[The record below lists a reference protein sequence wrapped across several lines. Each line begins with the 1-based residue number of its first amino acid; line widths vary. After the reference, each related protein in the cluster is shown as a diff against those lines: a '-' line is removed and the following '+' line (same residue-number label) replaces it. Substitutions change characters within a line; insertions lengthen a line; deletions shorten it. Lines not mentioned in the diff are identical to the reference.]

1 MQKSNALPKYIKLS
15 ALSTILIGLLIVIS
29 TFNTSLN
36 ELLSLFGFLSLILL
50 LTVSCFILMYFLA
63 KTYKIP
69 KDMINI
75 LALAIIL
82 LSIYLIALLIDGFST
97 RGVIVFIQLIL
108 VLGFFTCMSLVK
120 WDQRKIGIIAGFV
133 ALFILFNFIIFAAA
147 GFPFP
152 FKSFAGN
159 INVFSALMFFLAF
172 FPLLYFLLKKNKASK
187 LLWFVIICINLTLMI
202 VGQARSIWLA
212 LLICI
217 FVFLFWN
224 RISQTKIK
232 FYSLF
237 WLVLIAIIAVT
248 ILYPLAV
255 NHPDAWV
262 WNQYVR
268 QYTGANLFS
277 GREDFWLLLVEVIIQ
292 KPLLGYG
299 ASAVPGNFLPI
310 GLSSHNLYIQIALQ
324 AGLIG
329 LGFIWLLLF
338 NIWKLFYYGKNNLY
352 VRLAGSFFIAMM
364 IYQVFEVSLTQN
376 NLAVGLIMWFI
387 MGIGVS
393 KSLEEKWIKALP
405 FNPVNRL
412 S

>member
-1 MQKSNALPKYIKLS
+1 MRYSKSPKYIKTSILS
-15 ALSTILIGLLIVIS
+15 MIAISFLIVMAS
-29 TFNTSLN
+29 FNTSSS
-36 ELLSLFGFLSLILL
+36 ESLKSFGFLSLVLL
-50 LTVSCFILMYFLA
+50 LTLSCFVLFYFLV

-69 KDMINI
+69 RDMINI

-82 LSIYLIALLIDGFST
+82 LSIYLIAVFIDSFST
-97 RGVIVFIQLIL
+97 RGVIVYIQLIL
-108 VLGFFTCMSLVK
+108 VMVFFACISFVK
-120 WDQRKIGIIAGFV
+120 WNERKIGVISSIV
-133 ALFILFNFIIFAAA
+133 ALFILFNFIVYAAS

-159 INVFSALMFFLAF
+159 VNVFSALMFFLAF
-172 FPLLYFLLKKNKASK
+172 FPLLYFLLIKNKASK
-187 LLWFVIICINLTLMI
+187 LVWFIIICINLILMI

-212 LLICI
+212 LLISI
-217 FVFLFWN
+217 FIFLFWN
-224 RISQTKIK
+224 RISQTKFI

-237 WLVLIAIIAVT
+237 WITIITLIAVT
-248 ILYPLAV
+248 FLYPLAA
-255 NHPDAWV
+255 NHPDALL

-277 GREDFWLLLVEVIIQ
+277 GREDFWLLLIEAIMQ

-299 ASAVPGNFLPI
+299 ASATPGHFLPI

-324 AGLIG
+324 AGLTG
-329 LGFIWLLLF
+329 LGLIWLLLF

-376 NLAVGLIMWFI
+376 NLAVGLILWFI

-393 KSLEEKWIKALP
+393 KSLEEKWGMVLTLIQ
-405 FNPVNRL
+405 
-412 S
+412 